1 MFEKLYQEDMIFG
14 DLTSGLIIPQDLNAI
29 ADVIAKEECI
39 LAGIDYLESKLKNFG
54 LRVKKYEDDGEKVER
69 GKVVMEIEGNAAKI
83 LSVERT
89 LLNILGRMSGI
100 ATLTREM
107 VDKARKV
114 NPEVRIAATRK
125 TLWGYLDKL
134 AVEIGGGDPHRW
146 NLADMVLIKDNHI
159 ALVGLEEAIK
169 RAKGASFTKKI
180 EVEVENEKDAIKA
193 AELDVDI
200 IMLDNLSPE
209 EVCKISKKLRRYR
222 VLIEVSG
229 GITPETLGDYAK
241 CDVDIISMGF
251 ITHSAKHI
259 NFSLEIKKREV

>member
-14 DLTSGLIIPQDLNAI
+14 DLTSSLIIPQDLNAI
-29 ADVIAKEECI
+29 ANVIAKEECI
-39 LAGIDYLESKLKNFG
+39 LAGIDYLGSKLKKFG
-54 LRVKKYEDDGEKVER
+54 LRVKKYADDGEKVER

-114 NPEVRIAATRK
+114 NSKVRIAATRK

-169 RAKGASFTKKI
+169 KAKRASFTKKI

-209 EVCKISKKLRRYR
+209 EVSKIAKKLRRYKL
-222 VLIEVSG
+222 LIEVSG
-229 GITPETLGDYAK
+229 GITPDTMEDYAK